1 MRNNLNGFA
10 LPECFPT
17 ALVRLSASALV
28 LLLDVVR

>member
-10 LPECFPT
+10 LRECFPN

-28 LLLDVVR
+28 LLLDVIR